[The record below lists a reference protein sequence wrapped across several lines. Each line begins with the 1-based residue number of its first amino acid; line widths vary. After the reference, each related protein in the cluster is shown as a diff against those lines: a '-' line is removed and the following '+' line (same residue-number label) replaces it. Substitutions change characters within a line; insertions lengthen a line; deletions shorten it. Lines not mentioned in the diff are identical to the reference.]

1 MSIES
6 QADFDGIQR
15 VGRVVAET
23 LRAMERETRAGIT
36 TGDLDA
42 IGAAVLTHHG
52 ARSAPQLFY
61 ACPTTNLISVND
73 EIVHGLPGAR
83 RLRAGDVVKLDVTA
97 VLDGYIADAATT
109 VVVPPATV
117 VAERLQRCAV
127 AAFEGGCRAAR
138 AGAPVAHIGRA
149 VERIVTSSGFSV
161 IRALSGHGVG
171 RAIHEEPT
179 VPNFFDA
186 LQRARLTEGLVLTI
200 EPIIAERRGAPG
212 SGRTSSSRSAG
223 APRIVQEEDGWTL
236 RTHNG
241 SVAAH
246 YEHTMIIT
254 KDMPLIV
261 TRCEE

>member
-6 QADFDGIQR
+6 QADFEGIRR
-15 VGRVVAET
+15 VGRVVAEA
-23 LRAMERETRAGIT
+23 LRAMERETRADVT

-42 IGAAVLTHHG
+42 IGAAVLKQHG

-83 RLRAGDVVKLDVTA
+83 RLRGGDVVKLDVTA
-97 VLDGYIADAATT
+97 ELDGYIADAATT
-109 VVVPPATV
+109 VVVPPVTAV
-117 VAERLQRCAV
+117 GERLKRCAV

-149 VERIVTSSGFSV
+149 VERIVSSYGFSV
-161 IRALSGHGVG
+161 IRSLSGHGVG

-179 VPNFFDA
+179 VPNFYDPQ
-186 LQRARLTEGLVLTI
+186 QRGILTEGLVLTI
-200 EPIIAERRGAPG
+200 EPIIAGQTRARR
-212 SGRTSSSRSAG
+212 STSNRI
-223 APRIVQEEDGWTL
+223 PRVIEQPDGWTL

-241 SVAAH
+241 CLAA
-246 YEHTMIIT
+246 
-254 KDMPLIV
+254 
-261 TRCEE
+261 